1 MAYADYVNSFY
12 SNDVNMLKKRQ
23 NQSKKVRAVAVVGG
37 TAMAGL
43 SLLPKNKMKIPCIAG
58 AVFSFLCALNT
69 HNYIKNVDKKLNTEA

>member
-23 NQSKKVRAVAVVGG
+23 NQSKKVRAVAVASG

-43 SLLPKNKMKIPCIAG
+43 GLLPKNKMKISCIAG
-58 AVFSFLCALNT
+58 AVFFFLCALNT